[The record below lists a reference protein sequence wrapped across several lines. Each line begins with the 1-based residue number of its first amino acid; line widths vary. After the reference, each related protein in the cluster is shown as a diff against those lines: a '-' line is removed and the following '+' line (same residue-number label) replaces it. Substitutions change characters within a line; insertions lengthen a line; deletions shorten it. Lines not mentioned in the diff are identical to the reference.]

1 MDLKLEG
8 KIAMVAAAS
17 RGLGLGIAR
26 ELAREG
32 AVVSIASRDAVAIE
46 KTAEELRTTLGARVL
61 ACAMDAGVEAAI
73 NDWFRRTI
81 AEFGGVDILVTNAG
95 GPPAGFFD
103 NFDDADWQSA
113 YTINLLGT
121 IRMIRNA
128 LPSMRQ
134 RGGGSILA
142 VTSCSVKEPMD
153 RLILSNVMRSGVT
166 SLVKTLSLQLAPDG
180 IRVNNIMPGRID
192 TDRIRSLDAMRAEQT
207 GTAEELCRAEEML
220 KIPLRRYGT
229 TEEFGRAAAFLLSDA
244 ASYITGTSLA
254 LDGGALKTVW

>member
-1 MDLKLEG
+1 MNLKIDG

-32 AVVSIASRDAVAIE
+32 AAVSIASRDARSINKA
-46 KTAEELRTTLGARVL
+46 AEELRAETGARVL
-61 ACAMDAGVEAAI
+61 ACVMDAGDGASI
-73 NDWFRRTI
+73 NDWTARTA
-81 AEFGGVDILVTNAG
+81 AELGGVNMLVANAG
-95 GPPAGFFD
+95 GPPAGLFE
-103 NFDDADWQSA
+103 NFDDAAWQSA
-113 YTINLLGT
+113 FEINLLGT
-121 IRMIRNA
+121 VRMIRSA
-128 LPSMRQ
+128 LPLMRE
-134 RGGGSILA
+134 RGGGAILT
-142 VTSCSVKEPMD
+142 VTSCSVKEPID

-166 SLVKTLSLQLAPDG
+166 SLVKSLSVQFAPYG

-192 TDRIRSLDAMRAEQT
+192 TDRVRSLDAVRAEQSST
-207 GTAEELCRAEEML
+207 TAEVCRAEEEH

-229 TEEFGRAAAFLLSDA
+229 TEEFGRAAAFLLSNA